1 MKPKEQA
8 AELASRIR
16 VAAKQG
22 EPIARAV
29 IALVKHYEDEAK
41 ASLVVVDGDDMLR
54 VQGAARQLQRIYRE
68 LTVEPP
74 TIRNPGVT
82 E

>member
-8 AELASRIR
+8 AELAGRIR
-16 VAAKQG
+16 AAARQG

-29 IALVKHYEDEAK
+29 ISLVKHYEDEAK
-41 ASLVVVDGDDMLR
+41 ASLVAVDGDDMLR
-54 VQGAARQLQRIYRE
+54 AQGAARQLQRIYRE

-74 TIRNPGVT
+74 TIRKSGAI